1 MKTFKITAAQGEI
14 TIRRIGDVP
23 AKRDFG
29 LGFMPL
35 PTERGKFVIGH
46 SETGHHHVLSRTDGC
61 NVAVMEQPPEGMRIL
76 RAILENPTS
85 LDHLRGHDTH
95 ESIALPPGEY
105 EFRIAREYDP
115 YAELARQSMD

>member
-1 MKTFKITAAQGEI
+1 MKSFLKIAAQGEI

-23 AKRDFG
+23 LRRERPG
-29 LGFMPL
+29 YTPL
-35 PTERGKFVIGH
+35 ALENGKLVIGH
-46 SETGHHHVLSRTDGC
+46 SETGHHHVLSHHAG
-61 NVAVMEQPPEGMRIL
+61 AEVMVLDKPPEGMRIL

-85 LDHLRGHDTH
+85 LDHEREHDTH
-95 ESIALPPGEY
+95 ESIGLPPGEY